1 MSHYLK
7 KLDVSNDVFF
17 EALEKSRNARDV
29 NRAVFEK
36 LVALEDFTTFKKM
49 MIKRNLEL
57 QLEAMESL
65 NHAYTGADADEEGMD
80 SAGGRSAEE
89 DEELERRLLADLA
102 LEDTLR
108 KQEESSD
115 EKEMAEILQQSL
127 LELELYHRREAM
139 EQLEL
144 EQALALSL
152 LAEEERLERLR
163 QEAKAVAAAA
173 EEEAVQAELRRLR
186 ELELDAKA
194 SSKSEEPVHN
204 ISETKA
210 DAVVDAAPEVG
221 AKAPEEAKGKQAGAK
236 ESASHEPEPVAASA
250 NASAKSSME
259 AVPKVDPSPGP
270 ARTAPALKPLRP
282 VVASKALPPIVA
294 SSSSHAAPKGAALS
308 PIPRNL
314 DDQIDAF
321 EERKRLAEEAFRKN
335 QEIAAEQ
342 RRKEA
347 ELRAKIQNVTAA
359 TSTKAEGSGKPAESS
374 EDERARYMREQRD
387 RILAKKKAERE
398 EKVRLEEERTR
409 RRIDDGKMVAPE
421 PDAEALKFIEAQ
433 KHLNKNESSSAEDE
447 AERKRALMRRALAMN
462 VKLDM
467 LESSEAKMRADEEAL
482 FAGVDLHLQR
492 LENHQKNASR
502 RL

>member
-17 EALEKSRNARDV
+17 EALEKGRNARDV

-57 QLEAMESL
+57 QLEAMEGL
-65 NHAYTGADADEEGMD
+65 NHTYTGAEADENG
-80 SAGGRSAEE
+80 GGRTADE
-89 DEELERRLLADLA
+89 DEEIERRLLADLA

-108 KQEESSD
+108 KQEESRD
-115 EKEMAEILQQSL
+115 ENDMAEILQQSL

-173 EEEAVQAELRRLR
+173 EEEAVQTEIRRLR
-186 ELELDAKA
+186 ELELDVKA
-194 SSKSEEPVHN
+194 SSKFEEPAPGF
-204 ISETKA
+204 SETKA
-210 DAVVDAAPEVG
+210 DAVGDLTPEVS
-221 AKAPEEAKGKQAGAK
+221 AKIPEEAKGKQIGAK
-236 ESASHEPEPVAASA
+236 ESSNEQEQVATSFDT
-250 NASAKSSME
+250 SAKSSME
-259 AVPKVDPSPGP
+259 AVPKVDPSPVSVRSTP
-270 ARTAPALKPLRP
+270 AVKPLRP
-282 VVASKALPPIVA
+282 VVTSKALPPIV
-294 SSSSHAAPKGAALS
+294 SPSHAPKSSVLA

-314 DDQIDAF
+314 DGQIDAF

-347 ELRAKIQNVTAA
+347 ELRAKIQTVTASMSGK
-359 TSTKAEGSGKPAESS
+359 TDGSGKPAESI

-409 RRIDDGKMVAPE
+409 RRVDDGKMVAPE
-421 PDAEALKFIEAQ
+421 PDAEALKFIESQ
-433 KHLNKNESSSAEDE
+433 KHLNKNESSAEDE
-447 AERKRALMRRALAMN
+447 AEKKRAQMRRALAMN

-467 LESSEAKMRADEEAL
+467 IESSEAKMRADEEAL
-482 FAGVDLHLQR
+482 FAGVDIHLQR
-492 LENHQKNASR
+492 LEKHQKNASR